1 MGLTV
6 NIYRGD
12 YDCELNVFYGK
23 KSVTVTNISG
33 PFTPNEDRPAA
44 KLVNAGFGNGWI
56 IVPDDDFMNQSG
68 PQMSGGTFA
77 ASSDSRFSEA
87 TGQYGAIS
95 IHDRRETWAEYNELS
110 R

>member
-1 MGLTV
+1 MGLIV
-6 NIYRGD
+6 SIYRGE
-12 YDCELNVFYGK
+12 YDSELNVFYGK

-33 PFTPNEDRPAA
+33 PFTPTEDRPAA
-44 KLVNAGFGNGWI
+44 KLVEISSGWI
-56 IVPDDDFMNQSG
+56 IVPDDNQANATG

-77 ASSDSRFSEA
+77 ASSDSRFWEA
-87 TGQYGAIS
+87 TRQYGAIS